1 MVAPRLRTSQSTPA
15 LADQP
20 LPWLYAYREDAQS
33 TRIDGPVFRPFVP
46 VSLVHGDPPPFT
58 TPVSPLYTGC
68 MATAVKKLDL
78 HVGEL
83 VEIDGRRYE
92 VVPDKTGGL
101 MIEPPITPRAELHA
115 KRGSRRATRE
125 EFEQFAA
132 DLPYDDEG

>member
-1 MVAPRLRTSQSTPA
+1 
-15 LADQP
+15 
-20 LPWLYAYREDAQS
+20 
-33 TRIDGPVFRPFVP
+33 
-46 VSLVHGDPPPFT
+46 
-58 TPVSPLYTGC
+58 

-83 VEIDGRRYE
+83 VEIEGRRYE

-115 KRGSRRATRE
+115 KWGSRPATRE